1 MNEIKQKMALSIK
14 LTLENQPK
22 IKPETPT
29 RVIAKFF
36 DKLKSSEKKKKDKE
50 IDSLVKD
57 KQLFKSEYD

>member
-14 LTLENQPK
+14 STLENQPK
-22 IKPETPT
+22 IQPETPT

-50 IDSLVKD
+50 IDSLEKD